1 MRTLRSVTLVV
12 AVAALGVI
20 PISFALAATSA
31 APVVTTAAATNVTDN
46 GAVLHGTVNPQAQQ
60 THYAFQWGPTAG
72 YGHETPLASAGAGS
86 AAVAESATL
95 SGLAPG
101 STYHFR
107 TIAINGS
114 GAASV
119 GADQTFS
126 TTGTA
131 PAPSTPPV
139 ATTAAP
145 SHVGASS
152 ATLNGKVNPKGQ
164 ATSYYFE
171 YGPTADYGLQ
181 TSPVNAGTG
190 TADANVTANLTWLAP
205 GTTYHVRLVAVS
217 AGGTTLGADQ
227 TLKTLSPPVAVTGG
241 ASKSDASSVVL
252 NATVNPEGHGTTY
265 YFQFGT
271 TTAYGLQTLPVG
283 IGSGTANV
291 AVHRHPEGLLANTTY
306 HYRVVAQNEDGTT
319 YGTDRTVKTTGQSQ
333 TPSRLAVL
341 GRMGFVSRNGW
352 IGVVL
357 GCFGGDTRC
366 SGHFTLTRGH
376 TVVAGRNFSVTP
388 RNGGFQN
395 VKLNGRGRSMF
406 GRHYHGPLLFEV
418 DLTTTSGQRKSQA
431 ITLARWQ

>member
-12 AVAALGVI
+12 AVAALSAI
-20 PISFALAATSA
+20 PISIALAATSA
-31 APVVTTAAATNVTDN
+31 TPAVTTSPATNVTDN
-46 GAVLHGTVNPQAQQ
+46 GAVLHGSVNPQGQQ

-72 YGHETPLASAGAGS
+72 YGHETPITSAGTGS
-86 AAVAESATL
+86 AAIAESASLT
-95 SGLAPG
+95 GLAPG

-107 TIAINGS
+107 TIAMNGS
-114 GAASV
+114 GATSV

-139 ATTAAP
+139 ATTTAP

-152 ATLNGKVNPKGQ
+152 ATLGGTVNPKGQ
-164 ATSYYFE
+164 PTTYYFE
-171 YGPTADYGLQ
+171 YGPTADYGFE
-181 TSPVNAGTG
+181 TAPVNAGAG
-190 TADANVTANLTWLAP
+190 TADVTVSANLTSLTP

-217 AGGTTLGADQ
+217 PGGTTLGADE
-227 TLKTLSPPVAVTGG
+227 TLKTLSPPVAVTGS

-252 NATVNPEGHGTTY
+252 NATVNPEGHATAY

-271 TTAYGLQTLPVG
+271 TGAYGLQTLPVN
-283 IGSGTANV
+283 IGAGTAEI
-291 AVHRHPEGLLANTTY
+291 AVHRHPQGLLANTTY
-306 HYRVVAQNEDGTT
+306 HYRVAAQNEDGTT
-319 YGTDRTVKTTGQSQ
+319 YGSDRTFKTSGQSQ

-376 TVVAGRNFSVTP
+376 MVVAQRNFSVAP
-388 RNGGFQN
+388 HSGGFQN
-395 VKLNGRGRSMF
+395 VKLNGQGRQLF
-406 GRHYHGPLLFEV
+406 GRHYHRPLLFE
-418 DLTTTSGQRKSQA
+418 LGATTTSGERKSQA